1 MDLLFIAW
9 GFVFGVAIT
18 YIGFVLKPYK
28 KDKIKYFVKRGDS
41 SLELIEANLT
51 KKRTKTLCS
60 ESYLFLYGLDSK
72 DYDDLPQ
79 WSVKEVNL
87 EDYGN

>member
-18 YIGFVLKPYK
+18 YIIFVLKPYK
-28 KDKIKYFVKRGDS
+28 KDKIKYYVMRGNCYL
-41 SLELIEANLT
+41 LELIEANLT
-51 KKRTKTLCS
+51 KKKTKIICS
-60 ESYLFLYGLDSK
+60 ELYFFLYGLDK
-72 DYDDLPQ
+72 EDYVDLPQ

-87 EDYGN
+87 ED